1 MNNQQEV
8 FSICAGQYAFRSYR
22 DLVRD
27 CKSWAQRLRGS
38 ISAVSG
44 IPRSG
49 IPVASILAQ
58 ELHIPLVSIETLIH
72 GDISHWRPSNSKS
85 LSHSHGP
92 ILLVDDSVSTG
103 RTMRIVREKLK
114 DCSHILFGS
123 LYIVEE
129 SEHLVDLKGFDIQK
143 GHFFEWTLFRGTG
156 ATHFCIDFDGVL
168 CHDWTDN
175 EQEVPEQYSD
185 HLKHADP
192 LAVISQDVGIIV
204 TARLERYRSETET
217 WLEHHGISYR
227 ELIMSH
233 FESVEMR
240 DQYGHARWKAEVY
253 QQCTHQSV
261 FVESSRTQAKQIH
274 ELTGKQTL
282 CYETMELFG

>member
-72 GDISHWRPSNSKS
+72 GEISHWRPSNSKS
-85 LSHSHGP
+85 LHQSHGP
-92 ILLVDDSVSTG
+92 ILLVDDSICTG
-103 RTMRIVREKLK
+103 RTMMTVREKLK
-114 DCSHILFGS
+114 SHSQVLFGA
-123 LYIVEE
+123 LYVVPE
-129 SEHLVDLKGFDIQK
+129 SEHLVDLEGFKIQK
-143 GHFFEWTLFRGTG
+143 GHFFEWTLFRGT
-156 ATHFCIDFDGVL
+156 TSKRFCVDMDGVI
-168 CHDWTDN
+168 CRDWRSN
-175 EQEVPEQYSD
+175 EQNEPDQYFD
-185 HLKHADP
+185 HLRHSAP
-192 LAVISQDVGIIV
+192 LAVITQELGMIV
-204 TARLERYRSETET
+204 TARLERYRPETET
-217 WLEHHGISYR
+217 WLEHHGICYR
-227 ELIMSH
+227 ELIMSP